1 LTVLHPAPSIAP
13 SMAVVPLAL
22 RRDPLDVLASLA
34 GEHGAFCLHV
44 PDLDRPVTLLGCA
57 PVAELRVAPNGS
69 TTWTDASPPPRDPIA
84 AIEAFV
90 AATPVVDAALPFPA
104 ADGVVGCLA
113 YELGRFTVARRTRP
127 RTYTGTLPLAV
138 LRRYDPLLVFD
149 HMRAQYLLVSSEPG
163 RRAAW
168 LERLATPGPRI
179 DGPIAAG
186 PLTASWS
193 REAYLAAAARV
204 LDYLVAGDAYQVNL
218 TQPFSAPLAAP
229 AWALHAAL
237 ARRHPVPYAAYLDL
251 GDAALVANSP
261 ELFLRRRGR
270 RIETRPIKGTRPRD
284 DDPMRD
290 AALAAEL
297 QGSEKDRAE
306 HVMIVD
312 LERNDLG
319 RVCEPGSV
327 TVEALARLDSHRSVH
342 HLVSIVAGRLRSGV
356 GLGDLLRATFP
367 GGSITGAPKA
377 RAMEI
382 IEELEPWPREAY
394 TGAIGLFHPRGD
406 LELGLAIRTAV
417 VAGGV
422 VRWHAGGGIVVDS
435 DPAQELNEAWLKTA
449 ALRLALG
456 EDTRRE
462 IGRQCSSG

>member
-1 LTVLHPAPSIAP
+1 
-13 SMAVVPLAL
+13 MALVPLAL

-34 GEHGAFCLHV
+34 AEPGAFCLHV
-44 PDLDRPVTLLGCA
+44 PDGERPVTLLGCA
-57 PVAELRVAPNGS
+57 PSAELRVAPDGS
-69 TTWTDASPPPRDPIA
+69 VAWTDASPAPRDPVA

-90 AATPVVDAALPFPA
+90 AATPVADTTLPFPVA
-104 ADGVVGCLA
+104 GGVVGCLA
-113 YELGRFTVARRTRP
+113 YELGRFTVQRRTRP
-127 RTYTGTLPLAV
+127 RASTGTLPLAV

-149 HMRAQYLLVSSEPG
+149 RSRSQYLLVSSDPG
-163 RRAAW
+163 RRAPW
-168 LERLATPGPRI
+168 LERLATPAPRV

-193 REAYLAAAARV
+193 RAAYLAAAARV

-218 TQPFSAPLAAP
+218 TQPFTAPLAAP
-229 AWALHAAL
+229 AWALYAAL
-237 ARRHPVPYAAYLDL
+237 ARLHPVPFAAYLDL
-251 GDAALVANSP
+251 GDAVVVANSP

-270 RIETRPIKGTRPRD
+270 RIETRPIKGTRPRG
-284 DDPMRD
+284 DDPTRD

-297 QGSEKDRAE
+297 QRSQKDRAE

-319 RVCEPGSV
+319 RVCEPGTV
-327 TVEALARLDSHRSVH
+327 TVEALARLDSHPSVH
-342 HLVSIVAGRLRSGV
+342 HLVSVVAGRLRSDV
-356 GLGDLLRATFP
+356 GLAELLRATFP
-367 GGSITGAPKA
+367 GGSITGAPKS

-417 VAGGV
+417 VADGV
-422 VRWHAGGGIVVDS
+422 ARYHAGGGIVVDS
-435 DPAQELNEAWLKTA
+435 EPERELDEAWLKTA

-462 IGRQCSSG
+462 IGRRCSSG